1 MIVLRV
7 KEAKHSK
14 RETVCKYLDS
24 FEALSLVV
32 DKPWRCILIWTSFN
46 ASSPGASTLNKLSS
60 GHDVS
65 LRIMAFLSSADAL
78 NDILSLSDCSHRAL
92 PKKLYF
98 PLVRL

>member
-32 DKPWRCILIWTSFN
+32 DKPWRCILDQFQRFVARRVYVEQSFVWTRRF
-46 ASSPGASTLNKLSS
+46 ASYHG
-60 GHDVS
+60 VS
-65 LRIMAFLSSADAL
+65 LVCRYVV
-78 NDILSLSDCSHRAL
+78 
-92 PKKLYF
+92 K
-98 PLVRL
+98 